1 MRLEWLED
9 ILAIA
14 ETGSLSDAAA
24 RRNLTQSAFSRRV
37 KVIEDHV
44 GAPLFD
50 RARKPLQLHA
60 TTADRCNQIA
70 KLADELRQLQA
81 DLRQASP
88 TNRTRVVFASQHAL
102 TTSLTPDLL
111 RWVGTRASDYY
122 VRLRSAN
129 QDECF
134 GLILS
139 RQADLAFVYRL
150 HGAQH
155 LIEADF
161 IETLVLGQDRLIP
174 VYSAERV
181 SDLNERFGAGEVP
194 LIAYPSDVFLGQV
207 METSVFPTLRHMA
220 RAAPRVETALTL
232 AALELAQVGVGVA
245 WVPSSLAQSDLDDER
260 LVDLSRTL
268 PSAILD
274 VTAVRLAGRSGAA
287 QDFIWDHLASISGG
301 GSKPREAGPAAE
313 GP

>member
-14 ETGSLSDAAA
+14 ETGSLSEAAR

-37 KVIEDHV
+37 KAIEDHV
-44 GAPLFD
+44 GVPLFD
-50 RARKPLQLHA
+50 RSRKPLQMHPA
-60 TTADRCNQIA
+60 TADQRPQIA
-70 KLADELRQLQA
+70 RLADELRQLAA
-81 DLRQASP
+81 DLREGGHG
-88 TNRTRVVFASQHAL
+88 NRTRVVFASQHAL
-102 TTSLTPDLL
+102 TTSLTPALL
-111 RWVGTRASDYY
+111 RWIGTRASDYY

-139 RQADLAFVYRL
+139 QQADLAFVYRL

-174 VYSAERV
+174 VFSAEQAG
-181 SDLNERFGAGEVP
+181 DLNKSFQSGEVP
-194 LIAYPSDVFLGQV
+194 LIAYPPEVFLGQV
-207 METSVFPTLRHMA
+207 MGTRILPALRPMA
-220 RAAPRVETALTL
+220 RAAPKAETALTL
-232 AALELAQVGVGVA
+232 AALELALVGVGVA
-245 WVPSSLAQSDLDDER
+245 WVPSSLAQDHVDDGR

-268 PSAILD
+268 PSAKLD
-274 VTAVRLAGRSGAA
+274 VTAVRLAVGGGAA
-287 QDFIWDHLASISGG
+287 QAFIWQHLASISDDAAA
-301 GSKPREAGPAAE
+301 PPA
-313 GP
+313 